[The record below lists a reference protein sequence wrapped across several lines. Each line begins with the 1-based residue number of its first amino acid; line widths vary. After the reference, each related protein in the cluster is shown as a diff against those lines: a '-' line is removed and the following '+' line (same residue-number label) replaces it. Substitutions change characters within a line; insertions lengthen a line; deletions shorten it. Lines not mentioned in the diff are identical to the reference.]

1 MSITELQT
9 HNLEIKIKTK
19 TKKKKMANTTVQR
32 TVGMLR
38 PKNRQTQIWA
48 QNDYPTAIR

>member
-9 HNLEIKIKTK
+9 HNLEIKIKTN
-19 TKKKKMANTTVQR
+19 KKKKMVNTTVQR